1 MPNTVRGDGMR
12 RASFASRGG
21 RHMGSTR
28 SASLALG
35 LAAAFWAC
43 GGGESGQ
50 QTQQGRDLSLAPAE
64 STARLSDQP
73 AAQPSAAQPTTPAA
87 QPKAAAPKPAAPA
100 MLATGTTINLTA

>member
-28 SASLALG
+28 RASLALG

-43 GGGESGQ
+43 GGGESDQ

-73 AAQPSAAQPTTPAA
+73 AAQPPAGQPTATQPKPPAA
-87 QPKAAAPKPAAPA
+87 KPAAPA
-100 MLATGTTINLTA
+100 TLATGT